1 MGPSPPNC
9 LKKVPKRIPKW
20 IPSGILFLTSF
31 ESTFFQSFCSEG
43 SSETEIG
50 PFSDTKEIWQKA
62 LDLLGV
68 DNKAGNK
75 TIKRLSPNYVQIIES
90 DQVENPFGST
100 DFLPRKV
107 IAEFISQ
114 NKENTIWIKK

>member
-1 MGPSPPNC
+1 MT
-9 LKKVPKRIPKW
+9 VA
-20 IPSGILFLTSF
+20 F
-31 ESTFFQSFCSEG
+31 
-43 SSETEIG
+43 EIG

-62 LDLLGV
+62 LDFLGV

-75 TIKRLSPNYVQIIES
+75 TIKRLSPDHVQIIES

-114 NKENTIWIKK
+114 NKENTIWAKK